1 MKVTPPTPS
10 AAAPRPVASGRP
22 ASASAS
28 TSVLDKVL
36 AIVAMIVSL
45 AAVGSLV
52 MLYQI
57 FVENPGQ

>member
-10 AAAPRPVASGRP
+10 ASAPRPVASSRP
-22 ASASAS
+22 TSASAS

-57 FVENPGQ
+57 FVDNPGQ